1 MCPASYCPT
10 PCGKRSGVRVISL
23 VPSATETL
31 AAWGVEPVAVTRFC
45 ERPDLPAVGGTK
57 NPDIAAIVALAPDVV
72 VMNTEE
78 NRKED
83 AEALRKAEV
92 KVHVIAIDR
101 VEDVLSQMA
110 HLATVC
116 GLAELPAPLADWEPR
131 PAALR
136 VRAFVPIW
144 RRPWMTVSA
153 NTYGASILR
162 AAGIEVVGATTGS
175 ERYPEVDLASV
186 AALRP
191 DVVLAP
197 TEPYAF
203 TERHRAELETVA
215 PVEFVD
221 GKDIFWWGVR
231 TPGATTR
238 LRELA
243 QRLDQTLRR

>member
-1 MCPASYCPT
+1 M
-10 PCGKRSGVRVISL
+10 RVVSL

-31 AAWGVEPVAVTRFC
+31 AAWGIEPVAVTRFC

-57 NPDIAAIVALAPDVV
+57 NPDLAAIVALAPDLVV
-72 VMNTEE
+72 VNTEE
-78 NRKED
+78 NRQED
-83 AEALRKAEV
+83 AEALREAGV
-92 KVHVIAIDR
+92 KLHVIAIDR
-101 VEDVLSQMA
+101 VEDVLSQMTQ
-110 HLATVC
+110 LATAC
-116 GLAELPAPLADWEPR
+116 GLAALPAPLADWEPR

-153 NTYGASILR
+153 GTYGASVLR
-162 AAGIEVVGATTGS
+162 AAGIDVVTVAS
-175 ERYPEVDLASV
+175 PDRYPEVDLAAI
-186 AALRP
+186 AAERP

-231 TPGATTR
+231 TPGATAR
-238 LRELA
+238 LQELA